1 MSVFSMIKQSLS
13 SIWHNGFRSFLT
25 VLGIVIGIAAV
36 ISLMGLGKGLQESVT
51 SSLGD
56 LGTTSVTV
64 SSADPE
70 RQTAERESG
79 GGGGHGGG
87 PSGPG
92 GFTFGGSDPTITVGD
107 YEQILA
113 TPGVAAASPADKKQ
127 LDLTKKKD
135 APTATAYD
143 VLGVDSSYES
153 IKDLTVADGAFLT
166 QEQVDNKK
174 RVVVLGAAVAE
185 EFYGSKN
192 PVGKDLYLSDQ
203 AFSVVGVL
211 APDDGDDLRNNTDD
225 QIMTGFERWLML
237 LDADAFATVSVL
249 AIDEDSVE
257 EVVNQI
263 EAGLTAAHAISD
275 GDNPDF
281 AVTSSA
287 SLLETRSDIV
297 GGFTNT
303 LTGIAA
309 ISLLVGGIGIMN
321 IMLVTVTERTREI
334 GLRRAV
340 GAKSRHIL
348 AQFLTESVV
357 LTTIGGLIGL
367 AIGYM
372 FSTRISSLISFG
384 PPGRMSDITTAID
397 PQIAILAVGIS
408 VAVGII
414 FGMFPAFR
422 AARLDPATA
431 LRYE

>member
-1 MSVFSMIKQSLS
+1 MSVYSMIKQSFGN
-13 SIWHNGFRSFLT
+13 IWHNGFRSFLT

-36 ISLMGLGKGLQESVT
+36 ISLMGLGRGLQESVT
-51 SSLGD
+51 SSIGD
-56 LGTTSVTV
+56 LGTTNVTV

-70 RQTAERESG
+70 RQTAERQSG
-79 GGGGHGGG
+79 GGGRGGG
-87 PSGPG
+87 PGGPG
-92 GFTFGGSDPTITVGD
+92 GFTFGSSEPTITIGD

-113 TPGVAAASPADKKQ
+113 ISGVAAASPTGEKQ
-127 LDLTKKKD
+127 LDLTKKSN
-135 APTATAYD
+135 AATATAYN
-143 VLGVDSSYES
+143 VLGVDNSYES
-153 IKDLTVADGAFLT
+153 IKDLTVADGVFLT
-166 QEQVDNKK
+166 QKQVDDNK
-174 RVVVLGAAVAE
+174 RVVVLGADVSE
-185 EFYGSKN
+185 ELYGSKN
-192 PVGKDLYLSDQ
+192 PVGRDLYLSDQ
-203 AFSVVGVL
+203 AFTVVGVL
-211 APDDGDDLRNNTDD
+211 APDGGDDLRNDTDD
-225 QIMTGFERWLML
+225 QVMMGFARWLKVV
-237 LDADAFATVSVL
+237 DATAFATVSVV
-249 AIDEDSVE
+249 AVNEDSVE
-257 EVVNQI
+257 GVVEEI
-263 EAGLTAAHAISD
+263 DAELTAAHGIGD
-275 GDNPDF
+275 GENPDF
-281 AVTSSA
+281 AVTSSV

-367 AIGYM
+367 VVGYM

-384 PPGRMSDITTAID
+384 PPGRTSDLTTSID
-397 PQIAILAVGIS
+397 PQIAAMAVVIS
-408 VAVGII
+408 VAVGIV
-414 FGMFPAFR
+414 FGMFPAYR